1 MAELTK
7 KQIFNAKSNSVSL
20 KDMVGKRV
28 KITGVTISYAD
39 DEKMIMLMMG
49 ECEGVVSYFCTTSDN
64 IIKMSDDIC
73 DVIEDDGFAE
83 CIVRQRKSRNNRDF
97 LSLEIC

>member
-7 KQIFNAKSNSVSL
+7 KQLFNAKSNSVSL
-20 KDMVGKRV
+20 KDMVGEKI
-28 KITGVTISYAD
+28 KITAAGTSTTDQGQNILLIA
-39 DEKMIMLMMG
+39 G
-49 ECEGVVSYFCTTSDN
+49 ECNAVPGYFCTTSDN
-64 IIKMSDDIC
+64 IIKMTDDLLGI
-73 DVIEDDGFAE
+73 IEDNGFAE